1 MTMNCYEIV
10 PLISWIDVWSIS
22 HNFPQNFPL
31 AIDIHRQERTA
42 ALEVPSADLAHG

>member
-1 MTMNCYEIV
+1 MFDQFPI
-10 PLISWIDVWSIS
+10 IS
-22 HNFPQNFPL
+22 HNFPL